1 MTTKPKVIGEGTYG
15 CVHKPALTCK
25 NRSNIKDDNIVSKLM
40 KDKNAKEEMTE
51 FKLMNKADE
60 ELKFHLGKPKSCK
73 VENNIENHIAIRECS
88 GFNSDLIDEYSLLLL
103 KDGGLNLEQFAKYIK
118 TLNFLKKEDVE
129 IVEKFW
135 LEVTRVLYGIM
146 IMNKKGIIHHDLKH
160 LNIVYNKDKT
170 RINLIDFGL
179 MTTRKKVVDASTKSK
194 YSFAI
199 NHWSFPVEMKLY
211 NKTIFNWIAKA
222 NDKSQMKYV
231 SENAYE
237 FTDQHRY
244 IFECILDD
252 NEKNNYQESV
262 NKRFNHYY
270 QMIKGLTVNQY
281 NLFLDKA
288 IDTVDTYGAASGLI
302 YVLKHS
308 RKMLPKMLYYELK
321 DLFDNMLHFNVFI
334 RDSPEEVLSRYEN
347 ILLKYD
353 LLKKYNKK
361 IVNHIVVDGSPEIV
375 IDNNVKEQSN
385 KQFLDTLIKKCPEGK
400 EHNPKTNRCVNVCKE
415 GFERNDQ
422 FLCRKKKTQKNTR
435 KRCPNGTKKNKITGK
450 CDPITK

>member
-1 MTTKPKVIGEGTYG
+1 MFSTWLRESVSSGLTDILDFLLAPLVESEVIE
-15 CVHKPALTCK
+15 
-25 NRSNIKDDNIVSKLM
+25 
-40 KDKNAKEEMTE
+40 
-51 FKLMNKADE
+51 
-60 ELKFHLGKPKSCK
+60 
-73 VENNIENHIAIRECS
+73 
-88 GFNSDLIDEYSLLLL
+88 
-103 KDGGLNLEQFAKYIK
+103 
-118 TLNFLKKEDVE
+118 
-129 IVEKFW
+129 
-135 LEVTRVLYGIM
+135 
-146 IMNKKGIIHHDLKH
+146 
-160 LNIVYNKDKT
+160 
-170 RINLIDFGL
+170 
-179 MTTRKKVVDASTKSK
+179 
-194 YSFAI
+194 
-199 NHWSFPVEMKLY
+199 
-211 NKTIFNWIAKA
+211 KA
-222 NDKSQMKYV
+222 N
-231 SENAYE
+231 N
-237 FTDQHRY
+237 
-244 IFECILDD
+244 
-252 NEKNNYQESV
+252 
-262 NKRFNHYY
+262 
-270 QMIKGLTVNQY
+270 
-281 NLFLDKA
+281 KA

-308 RKMLPKMLYYELK
+308 KKMLPKMLYYELK